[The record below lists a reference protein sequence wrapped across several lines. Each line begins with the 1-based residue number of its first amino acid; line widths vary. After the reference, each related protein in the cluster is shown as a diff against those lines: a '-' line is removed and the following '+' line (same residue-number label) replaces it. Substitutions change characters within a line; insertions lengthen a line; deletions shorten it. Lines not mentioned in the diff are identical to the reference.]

1 MAFLSSPVRFILRP
15 TSSSLRV
22 CTDGETDGRSYGD
35 VISKFSRFDEL
46 PIFFTNGVSL
56 ERFARSS
63 FAIKIQ
69 PHTIDLSTRLWGI
82 NPTSS
87 VVINFPV
94 PGTELYYFRLNFDIS
109 KSFYRGPSTAS
120 FSHNSVINCN
130 WF

>member
-15 TSSSLRV
+15 TSSSPRV
-22 CTDGETDGRSYGD
+22 CTDGQTDGRSYGD
-35 VISKFSRFDEL
+35 VITKFSRFDEL

-87 VVINFPV
+87 VVISQCLV
-94 PGTELYYFRLNFDIS
+94 LSSIILGLLSI
-109 KSFYRGPSTAS
+109 YRNCFIAGHLLRVSVTTAS
-120 FSHNSVINCN
+120 LTATGFD
-130 WF
+130 